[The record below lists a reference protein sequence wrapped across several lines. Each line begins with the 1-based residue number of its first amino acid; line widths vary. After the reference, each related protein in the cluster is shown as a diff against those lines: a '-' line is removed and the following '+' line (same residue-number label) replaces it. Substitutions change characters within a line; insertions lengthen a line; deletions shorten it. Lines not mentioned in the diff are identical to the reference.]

1 MSPNFARFRTA
12 VLSQGEP
19 DRVPLAEAS
28 IDTGIKEAVL
38 GRPIRTVQDE
48 VDFWACAGYDYVPV
62 PVGLRLMTGYGLR
75 PEEPAEATG
84 TSEGDDRQALLGKN
98 RRIAREQYGAN
109 TAARLRRDWAEEGRG
124 IITSHADL
132 EAFPWPDPEEY
143 TCATLFAETA
153 AALPPGMKIVAYQ
166 GHIFTPVWQMMGFE
180 TFCFALRDDPAL
192 VEALFE
198 RVGSLQLAILERVV
212 QFPQVAAV
220 WFPDDIAYTEGL
232 MLAPSVFRRYL
243 FPWLRRM
250 GEACAAR
257 DLPWIY
263 HSDGDLTEVIE
274 DLIGCGFNALHPI
287 EAKAMD
293 IVALKRRYVGRL
305 ALMGNLDL
313 AYPLS
318 LGTPA
323 EVAAEVK
330 RLLREVAPGGGY
342 CLGSGNSVPEYV
354 PLANYE
360 AMRLTALEW
369 GRYPIRV

>member
-1 MSPNFARFRTA
+1 MQPNFNRFRTA

-28 IDTGIKEAVL
+28 IDQGIKEAVL
-38 GRPIRTVQDE
+38 GRPIRAAEDE
-48 VDFWACAGYDYVPV
+48 VAFWAGAGYDFVPV
-62 PVGLRLMTGYGLR
+62 HTGLRLMTAYGR
-75 PEEPAEATG
+75 AEEKAACGER
-84 TSEGDDRQALLGKN
+84 ERLLLGN
-98 RRIAREQYGAN
+98 RRVGRARYAVESDAE
-109 TAARLRRDWAEEGRG
+109 LRRDWAEEGKG
-124 IITSHADL
+124 IITTREEL
-132 EAFPWPDPEEY
+132 ERFPWPEP
-143 TCATLFAETA
+143 AEFDNAEAIREIA
-153 AALPPGMKIVAYQ
+153 AALRPGMKIVAYQ

-198 RVGSLQLAILERVV
+198 RIGTIQYATFERVTAL
-212 QFPQVAAV
+212 PEVAAV
-220 WFPDDIAYTEGL
+220 WWPDDIAYTEGL
-232 MLAPSVFRRYL
+232 MIAPQHYRRYL

-250 GEACAAR
+250 GEVCAR
-257 DLPWIY
+257 RGLPWIF
-263 HSDGDLTEVIE
+263 HSDGRLHEVIE
-274 DLIGCGFNALHPI
+274 DLIDCGFNALHPI

-293 IVALKRRYVGRL
+293 IVALKRRYAGRL

-323 EVAAEVK
+323 EVAAEVR

-354 PLANYE
+354 PLANYQ
-360 AMRLTALEW
+360 AMRETCLQY
-369 GRYPIRV
+369 GRYPIGG